1 MELCGYVRVHYFMY
15 AVSVHTCIEFGLPFT
30 VNVSEYWVW
39 QTLLMA
45 VARHRYWPPSL
56 LSSELKV
63 SVSLWQVKD
72 SCKLRWKET
81 LNTQYTNPCGWNRVT
96 CRCCTK
102 KGIATACHLLHLP
115 SVNAEYL
122 SIAFPRVGTNC
133 WRITTGKSHV
143 TPAYMSECIVGYMH

>member
-1 MELCGYVRVHYFMY
+1 MERD
-15 AVSVHTCIEFGLPFT
+15 
-30 VNVSEYWVW
+30 SEHPIYKPMWMK
-39 QTLLMA
+39 QSHMQML
-45 VARHRYWPPSL
+45 Y
-56 LSSELKV
+56 
-63 SVSLWQVKD
+63 Q
-72 SCKLRWKET
+72 
-81 LNTQYTNPCGWNRVT
+81 
-96 CRCCTK
+96 